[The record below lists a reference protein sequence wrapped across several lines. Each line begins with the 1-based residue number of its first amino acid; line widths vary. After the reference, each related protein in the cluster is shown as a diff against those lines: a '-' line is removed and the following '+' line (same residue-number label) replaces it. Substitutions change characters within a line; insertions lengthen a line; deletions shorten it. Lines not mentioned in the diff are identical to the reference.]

1 MSGGPKTDQGKAI
14 TRMNATAHGLRALVP
29 VIPGEE
35 ASVWEGHRGEV
46 VGALAPVG
54 AMETA
59 LAERIALLLWRLG
72 RVARYEI
79 EAVHISQEEI
89 DESVANRWKYSSD
102 EYETTDYGKTL
113 ESVKGHVDDAAHDLK
128 LIERIKRIPDDR
140 TVPKDAAQTI
150 IYLVSNE
157 ADIDE
162 EEFDYPVS
170 VLPAGV
176 TIEDVKRW
184 TAGMVRG
191 CLDALA
197 QSCERTVEDL
207 LASCVYTSTRTMI
220 RAGVTARLWERQ
232 TDRFRRER
240 ILLEGPDLDRVMRY
254 EAHLHRQMVQTL
266 HELEAMQERRAGK
279 TAPLARLD
287 VSGLD
292 TTG

>member
-14 TRMNATAHGLRALVP
+14 TKMNATAHGMRALVP
-29 VIPGEE
+29 VIPGED

-46 VGALAPVG
+46 VDALAPVG
-54 AMETA
+54 AVEES

-72 RVARYEI
+72 RVARYEM

-89 DESVANRWKYSSD
+89 DAAVASRWRYSSD
-102 EYETTDYGKTL
+102 EHETTDYGKTL
-113 ESVKGHVDDAAHDLK
+113 DAVREHVDEAAKDLK

-140 TVPKDAAQTI
+140 AVPKDAALTI
-150 IYLVSNE
+150 IYMASSE
-157 ADIDE
+157 AEIDE
-162 EEFDYPVS
+162 EEFEYPVPGF
-170 VLPAGV
+170 PADAP
-176 TIEDVKRW
+176 IEDVKRW

-197 QSCERTVEDL
+197 KHCERTVDDL
-207 LASCVYTSTRTMI
+207 LASCVYGRTRTMI
-220 RAGVTARLWERQ
+220 RASVTAKLWERQ
-232 TDRFRRER
+232 TDRYRRER

-279 TAPLARLD
+279 TPALARLD

-292 TTG
+292 ATG